1 MWEKIKDTLNNQGL
15 TGLPLQDPL
24 DSHSSSIPGRKK
36 VNLAGCYEILYME
49 SKVEKLT
56 VYLNEDH
63 CCCNKEY
70 IHHPMCIL
78 NDPELKF

>member
-1 MWEKIKDTLNNQGL
+1 
-15 TGLPLQDPL
+15 
-24 DSHSSSIPGRKK
+24 
-36 VNLAGCYEILYME
+36 ME

-56 VYLNEDH
+56 MYLNEDH

-78 NDPELKF
+78 NDPELKFEMVSPWSAWGMVCKGREKDGGDKRTVWLWEETYRYW